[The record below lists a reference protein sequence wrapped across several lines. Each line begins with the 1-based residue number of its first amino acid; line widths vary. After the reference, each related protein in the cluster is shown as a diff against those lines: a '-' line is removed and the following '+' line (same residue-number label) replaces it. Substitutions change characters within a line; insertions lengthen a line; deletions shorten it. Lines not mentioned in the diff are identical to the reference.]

1 MGSQKLG
8 QEVSVVEHQLAEQK
22 VEITKRLVAV
32 RDETAK
38 QVTAMQNSY
47 SNNKKAMGDQ
57 FYVVIIAAETNK
69 TN

>member
-1 MGSQKLG
+1 M
-8 QEVSVVEHQLAEQK
+8 VEHQLAEQK

-47 SNNKKAMGDQ
+47 SNNKKVMDDQ
-57 FYVVIIAAETNK
+57 FYAARIAAETNK
-69 TN
+69 TNEMESLTDYKA

>member
-1 MGSQKLG
+1 M
-8 QEVSVVEHQLAEQK
+8 VEHQLAEQK

-38 QVTAMQNSY
+38 VAVMQNSY

>member
-1 MGSQKLG
+1 MA
-8 QEVSVVEHQLAEQK
+8 EHQIAEQK
-22 VEITKRLVAV
+22 VKIAKLLVTV

-38 QVTAMQNSY
+38 QVAVMQNSY

-57 FYVVIIAAETNK
+57 FYVVRIAAETNK